1 VGALLLAL
9 LLAAADGE
17 ARISLDLKDAP
28 VEDVMRVLSE
38 VGGFQL
44 VMDHV
49 PPCPLTLKLTD
60 VRWLQALDLSLRAC
74 SLDREEEGGIIRVA
88 TLSRFLEESAARR
101 RLEEER
107 EKAPRGRLA
116 LFRLSYARA
125 QQMAPLLK
133 RLLAP
138 RGDVFYDERTNTMM
152 IID

>member
-1 VGALLLAL
+1 MSALLLAL
-9 LLAAADGE
+9 LLAAGDGE

-28 VEDVMRVLSE
+28 VEEVMRVLSE

-49 PPCPLTLKLTD
+49 PPCTLTLKLTD

-74 SLDREEEGGIIRVA
+74 SLDREEEGGIIRIA
-88 TLSRFLEESAARR
+88 TLGRFLEESTARR
-101 RLEEER
+101 RLAEER
-107 EKAPRGRLA
+107 EKTPQGRLS

-138 RGDVFYDERTNTMM
+138 RGDVFYDERTNTVF

>member
-1 VGALLLAL
+1 MSALLLAL
-9 LLAAADGE
+9 FLAAGDGE

-28 VEDVMRVLSE
+28 IEDVMRVLSE

-60 VRWLQALDLSLRAC
+60 VRWIQALDLSLRAC
-74 SLDREEEGGIIRVA
+74 SLDRQEEGGVIRVA
-88 TLSRFLEESAARR
+88 TLGRFLEESEARR
-101 RLEEER
+101 RLAEER
-107 EKAPRGRLA
+107 EKAPQGRLS

-133 RLLAP
+133 RLLP
-138 RGDVFYDERTNTMM
+138 RGDVVYDERTNTVI